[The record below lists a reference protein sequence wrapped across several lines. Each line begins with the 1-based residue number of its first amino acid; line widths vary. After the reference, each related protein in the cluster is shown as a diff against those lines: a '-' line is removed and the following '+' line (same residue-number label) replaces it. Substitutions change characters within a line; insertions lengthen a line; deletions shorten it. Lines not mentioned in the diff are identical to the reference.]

1 LDFCC
6 LIDKAVKKRNII
18 SIHLNKCFMKIRK
31 FKAIAL
37 ITVGLF
43 LLGSCGNTSQEGHS
57 EMHSHNEKE
66 KDHDESSEMGDHM
79 HDEGMEGHM
88 EHMSDVRTWLK
99 TELGDKYDKEV
110 PASTD
115 EGIMA
120 GKTVFMKVCQSCHGT
135 SGKGDGPAAAGLDP
149 KPADF
154 TDPGHSMFYSD
165 MGRLHIIK
173 KGITGTVMVGW
184 ENILSETEINN
195 VYAYV
200 KSLRNTMGDEGHD
213 EHNHSH

>member
-1 LDFCC
+1 
-6 LIDKAVKKRNII
+6 
-18 SIHLNKCFMKIRK
+18 MKIRK

-43 LLGSCGNTSQEGHS
+43 LMGACGNPSQEGHS
-57 EMHSHNEKE
+57 EMHSHNENE
-66 KDHDESSEMGDHM
+66 KGHDETDEMGGHM
-79 HDEGMEGHM
+79 DGEEMEGHVHGEGMEGHM
-88 EHMSDVRTWLK
+88 EHMGDVRSWLK
-99 TELGDKYDKEV
+99 TELGDNYDTEV

-115 EGIMA
+115 EEIKA
-120 GKTVFMKVCQSCHGT
+120 GKTVFLKVCQSCHGA

-154 TDPGHSMFYSD
+154 TDPGHSRYYSD
-165 MGRLHIIK
+165 MGRLHIIR
-173 KGITGTVMVGW
+173 KGIKGSVMVGW

-200 KSLRNTMGDEGHD
+200 RSLRGAGGDDGHGD
-213 EHNHSH
+213 HDHSH

>member
-1 LDFCC
+1 
-6 LIDKAVKKRNII
+6 
-18 SIHLNKCFMKIRK
+18 MKIRK

-37 ITVGLF
+37 ISISLF
-43 LLGSCGNTSQEGHS
+43 LFGACSNPSQEGHS
-57 EMHSHNEKE
+57 EMHSHSETEKA
-66 KDHDESSEMGDHM
+66 HDENGEMDGHN
-79 HDEGMEGHM
+79 HGGMDNHM
-88 EHMSDVRTWLK
+88 EHMNDVRDWLK
-99 TELGDKYDKEV
+99 MELGNNYSTSF
-110 PASTD
+110 PASTS
-115 EGIMA
+115 EEINA
-120 GKTVFMKVCQSCHGT
+120 GKIVYKKVCQSCHGD

-165 MGRLHIIK
+165 KGRMHIIK